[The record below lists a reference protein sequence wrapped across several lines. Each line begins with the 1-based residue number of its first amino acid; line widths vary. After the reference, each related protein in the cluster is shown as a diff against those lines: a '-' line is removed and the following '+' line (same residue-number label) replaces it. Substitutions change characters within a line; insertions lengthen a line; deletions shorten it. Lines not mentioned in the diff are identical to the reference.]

1 MIFYSISRFF
11 FFLRKTKNG
20 TGSFS
25 STMENLLRHSS
36 LKNVKWMREI
46 QQSKYVRDFF
56 FGVLYTMFLG
66 LGDWKLEN
74 EEEWLIQV
82 RCCLHC
88 CLLPSGSWWKGL
100 KFFFFLT
107 HLRIICMS
115 RRKHFSSLIVH
126 RYFVLGHVIHFNSTF
141 LLLQPGLFFVWLSK
155 LFQWLSSCPRE
166 KLMTICK
173 CFIQYFTER
182 KLRCPTN
189 SVSWFGLTFIRWLRC

>member
-1 MIFYSISRFF
+1 MMIFYSISRFF

-100 KFFFFLT
+100 KFFFFFDT
-107 HLRIICMS
+107 SENHLHVKKETFFISYCPQILCFGACYSLQFNFLVTAAWPIFCLII
-115 RRKHFSSLIVH
+115 
-126 RYFVLGHVIHFNSTF
+126 
-141 LLLQPGLFFVWLSK
+141 
-155 LFQWLSSCPRE
+155 
-166 KLMTICK
+166 
-173 CFIQYFTER
+173 
-182 KLRCPTN
+182 
-189 SVSWFGLTFIRWLRC
+189 